1 MISKFSNHFYDAVF
15 DDFDVSKTLKKKLK
29 SPQKSIGGLS
39 NKNGNKTQ
47 RFQYDS
53 QDILC

>member
-1 MISKFSNHFYDAVF
+1 MN
-15 DDFDVSKTLKKKLK
+15 DFTENQQKVIELQFNKMMKTLKKKLK